1 MLTSSAVDRVKWSG
15 VGDITAAVAQLREMA
30 QEAESP
36 AEAQLVIRRIAEIS
50 REFRIKT
57 GIGLPTSP
65 LLQAR
70 EFDGSFRVLPHL
82 EYLSERFSQAMRDV
96 ERGKNRRI
104 TVSMPP
110 RAGKSELISK
120 RFPLWTLRRHPDW
133 KIVQASY
140 SGGLVSD
147 FVKWTRMTIEDKPDL
162 GIALSPY
169 TGARSSWS
177 TVEGGGIYTTSVRGG
192 LTGRGARVVIIDDPI
207 KDFIEAHSL
216 TARQTVWDWW
226 LSVVQTRL
234 EPPYLVVVVACMTG
248 DTPVLRPDG
257 SETPLADLRPGD
269 EIATYED
276 GSIATSV
283 VKNWINHGP
292 DNIHEI
298 RMKSGLTVRAN
309 ARHPFLVRDSEGNE
323 SWVRLQDLSI
333 GDAIVRTTRPEGHF
347 EGSSVQPTGVSC
359 PRGARG
365 CASRTTTSGAGHP
378 GIAHPRPGVLPP
390 APPRSS
396 TAMESLW
403 RGTKRS
409 SQRSRADVLSVLNR
423 RLNRTL
429 SDEVSSSSIMS
440 NETESRTCEACSA
453 TTATSFSRSTSLQ
466 SVSERLPTTWSIT
479 ADEIVEIVDAGV
491 EDVFDIEVER
501 TENFIANGLVSHNTR
516 WHEDDFIGRLL
527 SPEYE
532 GDPSDWEEIR
542 LPAIAEIDD
551 SIGRLPGDP
560 LYVPMLQEGRGEAL
574 DRWDDIRRQVG
585 SYTWSALYQQ
595 RPAPARGSIFDIG
608 WFRFW
613 TSSPEKATDDGRIVY
628 LAPEDIQSGTWIDS
642 WDCAFKGSSSHT
654 GAGAGTDFVVAQRWV
669 RQGANRY
676 LIAGK
681 RGRWSFTQTIQ
692 QMVDWTRPDDPMTS
706 YMGHMVHERLIE
718 DTANGPAII
727 DTLRERISGLKPVKV
742 SVGKEARARA
752 ITPEC
757 ESGNVYLPLP
767 SDPGNDWVQELL
779 SEIRNFPHDA
789 NDDQVDAMVQALAR
803 LRDSG
808 RGGLTVP
815 GAPAAGRPGRQSYQ
829 APRDIARTALR
840 DMGRRRY

>member
-1 MLTSSAVDRVKWSG
+1 MLTSSSVELVKWSG
-15 VGDITAAVAQLREMA
+15 VGDITSVIAQLREMA
-30 QEAESP
+30 QEASSP
-36 AEAQLVIRRIAEIS
+36 EEARLVIRRIAEIS

-57 GIGLPTSP
+57 GVGLPPSP

-70 EFDGSFRVLPHL
+70 ELDDSFRVLPHL
-82 EYLSERFSQAMRDV
+82 EFLSDRFSQAMRDV
-96 ERGKNRRI
+96 ERGRNRRL

-234 EPPYLVVVVACMTG
+234 EPPYLVVVVA
-248 DTPVLRPDG
+248 
-257 SETPLADLRPGD
+257 
-269 EIATYED
+269 
-276 GSIATSV
+276 
-283 VKNWINHGP
+283 
-292 DNIHEI
+292 
-298 RMKSGLTVRAN
+298 
-309 ARHPFLVRDSEGNE
+309 
-323 SWVRLQDLSI
+323 
-333 GDAIVRTTRPEGHF
+333 
-347 EGSSVQPTGVSC
+347 
-359 PRGARG
+359 
-365 CASRTTTSGAGHP
+365 
-378 GIAHPRPGVLPP
+378 
-390 APPRSS
+390 
-396 TAMESLW
+396 
-403 RGTKRS
+403 
-409 SQRSRADVLSVLNR
+409 
-423 RLNRTL
+423 
-429 SDEVSSSSIMS
+429 
-440 NETESRTCEACSA
+440 
-453 TTATSFSRSTSLQ
+453 
-466 SVSERLPTTWSIT
+466 
-479 ADEIVEIVDAGV
+479 
-491 EDVFDIEVER
+491 
-501 TENFIANGLVSHNTR
+501 TR

-542 LPAIAEIDD
+542 LPAIAEVDD

-560 LYVPMLQEGRGEAL
+560 LYVPMLKEGRGEAL

-613 TSSPEKATDDGRIVY
+613 TSNPEKATDDGRIVY
-628 LAPEDIQSGTWIDS
+628 LAPEDIQSGTWADS
-642 WDCAFKGSSSHT
+642 WDTSFKGSTSHT
-654 GAGAGTDFVVAQRWV
+654 GAGATSDFVVGQRWV
-669 RQGANRY
+669 RHGANRY

-692 QMVDWTRPDDPMTS
+692 QMVDWARPDDPHTS
-706 YMGHMVHERLIE
+706 YMGHMVHQRLIE
-718 DTANGPAII
+718 DSANGPAII
-727 DTLRERISGLKPVKV
+727 DTLKERVPGLKPVKV

-767 SDPGNDWVQELL
+767 SDDGNDWVQELL

-789 NDDQVDAMVQALAR
+789 NDDQVDAMVQALAH

-815 GAPAAGRPGRQSYQ
+815 GGRGIGLPGRQSYQ